1 MPDNLVNKIKI
12 FMGKIITE
20 TELVSAAMGV
30 IWDYPNPWVSL
41 T

>member
-12 FMGKIITE
+12 FMGKIVTE
-20 TELVSAAMGV
+20 TEPVSAAMGV

>member
-1 MPDNLVNKIKI
+1 MPDNLVNKTRM

-20 TELVSAAMGV
+20 TEPVSAATGV
-30 IWDYPNPWVSL
+30 IWDHPNPWVSL

>member
-1 MPDNLVNKIKI
+1 
-12 FMGKIITE
+12 MGKIITE